1 MIKAKRLRRF
11 DGGVAKARILCNNM
25 CRPRRALILKKR
37 CAAMN
42 EVRKTIIN
50 PQETAGEGMKVNG
63 MTRGML
69 YGKDFSKAAA
79 LCAKI
84 AVPMAVIL
92 AIAVAF

>member
-1 MIKAKRLRRF
+1 M
-11 DGGVAKARILCNNM
+11 
-25 CRPRRALILKKR
+25 KKR

-84 AVPMAVIL
+84 AAPMAVIL
-92 AIAVAF
+92 AVAVAF

>member
-1 MIKAKRLRRF
+1 
-11 DGGVAKARILCNNM
+11 M

-92 AIAVAF
+92 AVAVAF

>member
-1 MIKAKRLRRF
+1 
-11 DGGVAKARILCNNM
+11 
-25 CRPRRALILKKR
+25 
-37 CAAMN
+37 MN

-84 AVPMAVIL
+84 AVPDGGNSRGRGSVLRHQTQAVMK
-92 AIAVAF
+92 AI

>member
-1 MIKAKRLRRF
+1 M
-11 DGGVAKARILCNNM
+11 
-25 CRPRRALILKKR
+25 KKR

-69 YGKDFSKAAA
+69 YGSGMLYGKDFSKAAA

-92 AIAVAF
+92 AVAVAF

>member
-1 MIKAKRLRRF
+1 M
-11 DGGVAKARILCNNM
+11 
-25 CRPRRALILKKR
+25 KKR

-92 AIAVAF
+92 RSRSRAGWGAFPRRPRAARL

>member
-1 MIKAKRLRRF
+1 M
-11 DGGVAKARILCNNM
+11 
-25 CRPRRALILKKR
+25 KKR

-69 YGKDFSKAAA
+69 YGKDFSRHAAP
-79 LCAKI
+79 CAKI
-84 AVPMAVIL
+84 AAARGVIRAV
-92 AIAVAF
+92 AVAFEGIRRKPL